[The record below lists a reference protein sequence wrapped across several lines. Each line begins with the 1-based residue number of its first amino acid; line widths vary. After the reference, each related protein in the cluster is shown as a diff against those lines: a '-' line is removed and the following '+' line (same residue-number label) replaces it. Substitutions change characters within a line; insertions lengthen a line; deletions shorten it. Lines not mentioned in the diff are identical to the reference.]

1 MQARYV
7 ILQVL
12 LEEDGLVKVTEVT
25 ASDGQPDLLIQLDRQ
40 KIPTTGKAAIASFLQ
55 KLQVGNML
63 YSGSS
68 KKMFLTQEQ
77 RYTHTHAH
85 TPHLLSGNMAYYILM

>member
-12 LEEDGLVKVTEVT
+12 LEEDGLVKVTEIT

-40 KIPTTGKAAIASFLQ
+40 KISTTGKAAIANFLQ
-55 KLQVGNML
+55 KLQV
-63 YSGSS
+63 
-68 KKMFLTQEQ
+68 
-77 RYTHTHAH
+77 RD
-85 TPHLLSGNMAYYILM
+85 